1 MTRLALSGGAYE
13 TRSVIAAAQKC
24 MNLYA
29 ESLPTGNKYT
39 GSSGI
44 EEPAQFAYYPTPG
57 LRRLNTLPQNGVRAI
72 KQATTGGIYAV
83 AGSGVYRIDPSTW
96 AGTLL
101 GSVTTGHRTPVSMQD
116 NGLMMAIVD
125 GSPYGWS
132 IDLTNDTFAQIADPT
147 GMFSGADVVQYLDT
161 YLLFNKP
168 KTPQFYSSDS
178 LSLKFDPLWFANKQS
193 FSDLLVT
200 LAVAKREIWLLGD
213 RTSEVW
219 YNSGK
224 PDFTFEEQ
232 PGTFV
237 DHGCCAKYSA
247 AVYDNSVFWLS
258 RDRQGR
264 GFVIQGAGYQTKRIS
279 THAIEQ
285 ELAGYETLNDA
296 IGFCYGIAGHAFYV
310 LTFPKA
316 DRTWVYD
323 IVTGLWH
330 EWAWIDSNGDEHRHR
345 ANCCYPVNDT
355 IVVGDWQNGNL
366 YALDRNVYTD
376 DGQPIKR
383 VRAFPHILND
393 GNRVFYRQFVADID
407 TGTGGGEV
415 IEQTLLRTTFTASDN
430 TLLQDYVFDAD
441 VGLPWTVVSGTAHI
455 VNNQLF
461 GPTGAA
467 EYRATALMAGPDYVL
482 TFKAIPTD
490 YGTVPESVDVY
501 AVARSGYKVT
511 ISADGAQYWVQ
522 LAVIGGV
529 STSIAMGTIPSGHYA
544 VTLRLQGETITLSVQ
559 RTSDSLWLRGDGVWA
574 TSASNAITVNDDTH
588 PAPGQVS
595 IGGTW

>member
-1 MTRLALSGGAYE
+1 VTRLALSGGAYE
-13 TRSVIAAAQKC
+13 ARSVIASAQKC
-24 MNLYA
+24 LNLYA

-39 GSSGI
+39 GSTGI

-57 LRRLNTLPQNGVRAI
+57 LRKLSTLPQNGVRAI
-72 KQATTGGIYAV
+72 RQATTGGIYAV

-101 GSVTTGHRTPVSMQD
+101 GSITSGHRTPVSMQD
-116 NGLMMAIVD
+116 NGLQMAIVD

-132 IDLTNDTFAQIADPT
+132 IDLTNDTFAAISDPT

-168 KTPQFYSSDS
+168 RTPQFYSSDS

-213 RTSEVW
+213 RTTEVW

-237 DHGCCAKYSA
+237 DHGTCAKYSA
-247 AVYDNSVFWLS
+247 AVHDNSVFWLS
-258 RDRQGR
+258 KDRQGR
-264 GFVIQGAGYQTKRIS
+264 GNVVQGAGYLTKRIS

-285 ELAGYETLNDA
+285 EMAGYETLSDA
-296 IGFCYGIAGHAFYV
+296 IGFCYMMAGHAFYV

-330 EWAWIDSNGDEHRHR
+330 EWCWIDSNGDEHRHR
-345 ANCCYPVNDT
+345 ANCCYPCNDT
-355 IVVGDWQNGNL
+355 IVVGDWQSGNL
-366 YALDRNVYTD
+366 YALDRDVYTD

-383 VRAFPHILND
+383 VRAFPHLLND

-415 IEQTLLRTTFTASDN
+415 IEQTLIRTTFTAPDGTPLEN
-430 TLLQDYVFDAD
+430 YTNDAD
-441 VGLPWTVVSGTAHI
+441 VGTWTVVSGAAQITSNALLGSG
-455 VNNQLF
+455 V
-461 GPTGAA
+461 A
-467 EYRATALMAGPDYVL
+467 EYRSTALMAGPDYIL
-482 TFKAIPTD
+482 TYKAIPTD
-490 YGTVPESVDVY
+490 YSIVPTGNVH
-501 AVARSGYKVT
+501 ATARSGYTAT
-511 ISADGAQYWVQ
+511 IRGDGAQYWVD
-522 LAVIGGV
+522 LAVSGGS
-529 STSIAMGTIPSGHYA
+529 STSIAMGTIPSGWYA
-544 VTLRLQGETITLSVQ
+544 VTLRLQGATITLSVQ
-559 RTSDSLWLRGDGVWA
+559 RSSDSLWLRGDGAWTV
-574 TSASNAITVNDDTH
+574 TASNAVTVNDDTH
-588 PAPGQVS
+588 PAPGQVT

>member
-1 MTRLALSGGAYE
+1 MSRLQLSGGAYE
-13 TRSVIAAAQKC
+13 TRSVIASAQRC
-24 MNLYA
+24 LNLYA

-39 GSSGI
+39 GSTGI
-44 EEPAQFAYYPTPG
+44 EEPAQSAYYPTPG

-83 AGSGVYRIDPSTW
+83 AGSGVYRLDPSTW

-101 GSVTTGHRTPVSMQD
+101 GSITTGHRTPVSMQD

-132 IDLTNDTFAQIADPT
+132 LDLTNDAFAAISDPT

-178 LSLKFDPLWFANKQS
+178 LALTFDPLWFANKQS
-193 FSDLLVT
+193 FSDLLMT

-237 DHGCCAKYSA
+237 DHGTCAKYSA

-285 ELAGYETLNDA
+285 ELAGYETLSDA
-296 IGFCYGIAGHAFYV
+296 IGFCYGISGHAFYV
-310 LTFPKA
+310 LTFPRA

-323 IVTGLWH
+323 IITGLWH
-330 EWAWIDSNGDEHRHR
+330 EWCWIDSNGDEHRHR

-366 YALDRNVYTD
+366 YALDRDVYTD

-407 TGTGGGEV
+407 TGTGGTEV
-415 IEQTLLRTTFTASDN
+415 VAATLVRSTFTAPDG
-430 TLLQDYVFDAD
+430 TLVRDYSNPDD
-441 VGLPWTVVSGTAHI
+441 IGSWNVVSGGAAI
-455 VNNQLF
+455 VNNQVAASP
-461 GPTGAA
+461 GTPA
-467 EYRATALMAGPDYVL
+467 EYRNTALTGADYVL
-482 TFKAIPTD
+482 TYKAIPINYD
-490 YGTVPESVDVY
+490 VVAAGQVY
-501 AVARSGYKVT
+501 ATARSGYRAT
-511 ISADGAQYWVQ
+511 IRGDGSQYWVD
-522 LAVIGGV
+522 LVVIGGS
-529 STSIAMGTIPSGHYA
+529 STSIAMGTIVSGFYA
-544 VTLRLQGETITLSVQ
+544 VTLNVQDRSITLAVQ
-559 RTSDSLWLRGDGVWA
+559 RSSDSLWLRGDGVWA
-574 TSASNAITVNDDTH
+574 AAAANAITTTDATH
-588 PAPGQVS
+588 PAAGNVLF
-595 IGGTW
+595 GVG